1 MKRARPAPEGATDF
15 ARLAVSLKP
24 YPDTKLLTVFAL
36 VLFIFI
42 GVFGS
47 GVQLCA
53 QQQTWQQIPIP
64 KLPAFHP
71 PQPKRFELPNGM
83 VIFIQEDHELPT
95 IDGTARIRGGERSV
109 PANKT
114 GLTDVYGEVW
124 RTGGTKTQTGD
135 QLDDYLEQRAAKVET
150 GGGVD
155 ATTVSWSC
163 LKEDFDDVFRV
174 FEDVLKNPEFR
185 ADKIEIAQKGMY
197 DGISRRNDDPGQIAG
212 REAAKLVY
220 GANSPYARVAE
231 YRTVAAITR
240 QDLVEWHGK
249 YVHPNN
255 IILGVVGDFD
265 SAKMEARLKEGFAS
279 WAAGPAGG
287 DTEPAKPDPAKPGY
301 YQVDKT
307 DVNQSN
313 IQMVAPGI
321 TRRNP
326 DYFATSVF
334 NEAFGGG
341 FSSRLFNDIRT
352 TKGLAYGVGGG
363 VGAGWDH
370 SGMLRL
376 MVSTKSKT
384 TIESIEAIDQ
394 EIADLATRPIND
406 EEIKRAK
413 DAILN
418 SFVFRFDSPEKVLQ
432 EKMAYEFYGY
442 PLDFLENFQK
452 EIEKVTKEDVA
463 RVAAK
468 YIHRDQMAVLV
479 VGNVSEFDKP
489 LSSLGTVTKLDI
501 AIPAP
506 PPGLMP
512 GPGDHQ

>member
-1 MKRARPAPEGATDF
+1 MKRANLSLS
-15 ARLAVSLKP
+15 LALIVCIG
-24 YPDTKLLTVFAL
+24 L
-36 VLFIFI
+36 VC
-42 GVFGS
+42 GNR
-47 GVQLCA
+47 QLCA
-53 QQQTWQQIPIP
+53 QAQKPSPQPWKQIPIP

-71 PQPKRFELPNGM
+71 QQPKRIELPNGM
-83 VIFIQEDHELPT
+83 VVFLQEDHELPM

-114 GLTDVYGEVW
+114 GLMDVYGEVW
-124 RTGGTKTQTGD
+124 RTGGTKSQTGD

-150 GGGVD
+150 GGSSD
-155 ATTVSWSC
+155 STTVSWSC
-163 LKEDFDDVFRV
+163 LKEDFDDVFKV
-174 FEDVLKNPEFR
+174 FADLLRNPEFR

-197 DGISRRNDDPGQIAG
+197 DGISRRNDDPSQIAG
-212 REAAKLVY
+212 REAAKLAY
-220 GANSPYARVAE
+220 GANTPYARVPE
-231 YRTVAAITR
+231 YATVAAVTR

-255 IILGVVGDFD
+255 MILGVVGDFD
-265 SAKMEARLKEGFAS
+265 SAKMEARLREAFAS
-279 WAAGPAGG
+279 WPKGPMANDAA
-287 DTEPAKPDPAKPGY
+287 TEPAPAKPGY

-313 IQMVAPGI
+313 IQMVALGI
-321 TRRNP
+321 TRKNP
-326 DYFATSVF
+326 DYFALSVF

-363 VGAGWDH
+363 VGSAWDH
-370 SGMLRL
+370 PGMLRI

-384 TIESIEAIDQ
+384 TIESIQALDE
-394 EIADLATRPIND
+394 EIADLAKRPIDD

-413 DAILN
+413 DSILN

-442 PLDFLENFQK
+442 PLDFLENYQK
-452 EIEKVTKEDVA
+452 EIEKVTPEDVA

-468 YIHRDQMAVLV
+468 YLHRDQLAVLV
-479 VGNVSEFDKP
+479 VGNVAEFDKP
-489 LSSLGTVTKLDI
+489 LSSLGAVTKLDI
-501 AIPAP
+501 TIPAP

-512 GPGDHQ
+512 EPGDHP